1 MSAKRGRGTQA
12 PWMPDRYAQMRW
24 WASSLA
30 LAITG
35 LVGGLLSFVAGE
47 PLALVLALFVIA
59 LVASTGRLRAR
70 DEFRRG
76 WRFGYESA
84 VRALIEAKVG
94 RTSDVEVRATVD
106 GDPTP
111 EPWERHVP
119 PSIPPRSR

>member
-1 MSAKRGRGTQA
+1 MSGVH
-12 PWMPDRYAQMRW
+12 DRYARVRW
-24 WASSLA
+24 WGSSIA

-35 LVGGLLSFVAGE
+35 LVGGLLSFVDGE
-47 PLALVLALFVIA
+47 SLALVLALFVIA
-59 LVASTGRLRAR
+59 IVAGTGRLRAR

-84 VRALIEAKVG
+84 VRVLIDAKVG
-94 RTSDVEVRATVD
+94 RTSDVEARAAVD

>member
-1 MSAKRGRGTQA
+1 MSAKSDRV
-12 PWMPDRYAQMRW
+12 PPMPGVSDMYAQVRW

-47 PLALVLALFVIA
+47 SLPLVLALFVIA
-59 LVASTGRLRAR
+59 IVASTGRLRAR

-84 VRALIEAKVG
+84 VRALLEAKVG